1 MLKLLSRYAK
11 SIALIAGFIFG
22 VIGSLWS
29 FVVVDR
35 LGEEQRQLSNVKAD
49 VTRQIQS
56 LNSTASDY
64 FVANQQGD
72 LIFILAQQDSAR
84 RDVAGLVYKANLLDR
99 ATPVRNMIGALVLAK
114 QLDYR
119 QTYDAYE
126 KLNDETRAN
135 FTADNYFKLKEVE
148 KDLIAKGQARVS
160 ALLDNQAVIDNAIN
174 ANEAAQNQNRILG
187 LITSNLGAL
196 LLLLANL
203 TAGKAKEVK

>member
-203 TAGKAKEVK
+203 TAGRSKEVK